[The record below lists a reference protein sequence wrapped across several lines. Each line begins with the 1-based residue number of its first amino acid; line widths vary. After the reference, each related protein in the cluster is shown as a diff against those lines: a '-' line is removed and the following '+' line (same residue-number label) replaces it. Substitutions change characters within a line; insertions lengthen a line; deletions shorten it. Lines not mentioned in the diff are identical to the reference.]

1 MEQLA
6 FTALLNR
13 LFGAPVLALLLKL
26 HIHPKYPATPIT
38 NTVAMEILVVL
49 LLTIFFIAVRTRLS
63 VERPGGLQ
71 HTMEVI
77 QGFVNDLASET
88 ISHHP
93 ERFVPYLTAL
103 GLFILSCNLI
113 GLVPGLESPTAVP
126 VVPLGC

>member
-38 NTVAMEILVVL
+38 NSFAMELLVVV

-63 VERPGGLQ
+63 VEASGRVATHDGS
-71 HTMEVI
+71 
-77 QGFVNDLASET
+77 DLR
-88 ISHHP
+88 ICRRHG
-93 ERFVPYLTAL
+93 R
-103 GLFILSCNLI
+103 
-113 GLVPGLESPTAVP
+113 
-126 VVPLGC
+126 